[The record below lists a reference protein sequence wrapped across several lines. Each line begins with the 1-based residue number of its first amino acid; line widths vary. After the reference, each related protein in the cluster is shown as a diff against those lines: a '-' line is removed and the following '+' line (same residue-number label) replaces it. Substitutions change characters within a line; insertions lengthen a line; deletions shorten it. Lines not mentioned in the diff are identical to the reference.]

1 MMGLKTKDYLA
12 KVRKKTG
19 LSDYKIAQKYDI
31 NQSNLSKYKSG
42 RTALSETH
50 AWQFASILGVNPAEV
65 VANTKLEHAKMAQSL
80 SKSILHKLTPL
91 LVI

>member
-42 RTALSETH
+42 RSALSETH
-50 AWQFASILGVNPAEV
+50 AEQFASI
-65 VANTKLEHAKMAQSL
+65 
-80 SKSILHKLTPL
+80 
-91 LVI
+91 

>member
-1 MMGLKTKDYLA
+1 MANKTKDYLA

-42 RTALSETH
+42 KTALSRSEERRVGKVCRSRWSPYH
-50 AWQFASILGVNPAEV
+50 
-65 VANTKLEHAKMAQSL
+65 
-80 SKSILHKLTPL
+80 
-91 LVI
+91 